1 MNQTVQAKKAAL
13 LKKLHHGPNILIL
26 ANVWDAISAR
36 IVEEIGYPAVATT
49 SAGVAATLGY
59 PDGQRV
65 SREEMLEAVARVA
78 RAVEVPVTADM
89 EAGYGTSPEEMA
101 DTALAV
107 IEAGAVGLNLEDIT
121 GDDGSSQVALELQI
135 EKILAI
141 REASASAGVPLVIN
155 ARTDVYLMPIGPPE
169 TRFGRTVE
177 RLGAYAKAGADCVFA
192 PAVKDAE
199 TIRKLVKAVEAPL
212 NILLMPGAPNLNE
225 LEKLGVARASIGSG
239 LMRAT
244 LGTARKLAKMMYERR
259 DDAALF
265 AEAVPYV
272 EVNRLL
278 GRG

>member
-65 SREEMLEAVARVA
+65 SREEMLGAVARVA

-101 DTALAV
+101 DTARAV

-265 AEAVPYV
+265 AEVVPYV

>member
-1 MNQTVQAKKAAL
+1 MDKTVQAKKAAL

-26 ANVWDAISAR
+26 ANAWDAVSAR
-36 IVEEIGYPAVATT
+36 IVEEIGFPAVATT
-49 SAGVAATLGY
+49 SAGVSATLGY

-65 SREEMLEAVARVA
+65 SREEMLQAVARIA
-78 RAVEVPVTADM
+78 RAVQVPVTADM
-89 EAGYGTSPEEMA
+89 EAGYGTSAEEMA
-101 DTALAV
+101 DAALAL
-107 IEAGAVGLNLEDIT
+107 IEAGGVGLNLEDVT
-121 GDDGSSQVALELQI
+121 GDDESSQVALELQI

-155 ARTDVYLMPIGPPE
+155 ARTDVYLMPIGPAE
-169 TRFGRTVE
+169 TRFERTVE

-199 TIRKLVKAVEAPL
+199 TIAKLVKAVEAPL

-244 LGTARKLAKMMYERR
+244 LGTARKLAQKMYERR